1 MENTDIIAIAAL
13 ILALLLM
20 FSVFSLK
27 RRVNELE
34 AQLALRDSYA
44 GYPGNS
50 GVIGTGRAAGVPT
63 PLFVQNMEIA
73 PDLERR
79 LHLLLTEGKK
89 IQAIK
94 VIREAR
100 NLSLKDAKD
109 YIDHLEK
116 TGYTTS

>member
-1 MENTDIIAIAAL
+1 MDTTDIIAILAL
-13 ILALLLM
+13 VLALLLM
-20 FSVFSLK
+20 LRVFSLK
-27 RRVNELE
+27 KRVHELE
-34 AQLALRDSYA
+34 AQLALRDNYGGTA
-44 GYPGNS
+44 GTAGSSWPPG
-50 GVIGTGRAAGVPT
+50 IPT

-79 LHLLLTEGKK
+79 LHLLLAEGKK

-109 YIDHLEK
+109 YIDNMERGRFLN
-116 TGYTTS
+116 

>member
-1 MENTDIIAIAAL
+1 MENTDIIAILAL

-20 FSVFSLK
+20 LSVFRLK
-27 RRVNELE
+27 KRVTELE
-34 AQLALRDSYA
+34 SQLAQRDAYGEPA
-44 GYPGNS
+44 GN
-50 GVIGTGRAAGVPT
+50 IGAAAGRTASIPT
-63 PLFVQNMEIA
+63 PLFVQNPEIA

-79 LHLLLTEGKK
+79 LHLLLAEGKK

-109 YIDHLEK
+109 FIDNLEQ
-116 TGYTTS
+116 GGPFR